1 MQIDMTPST
10 STTDRTMPTECSG
23 THICLC
29 FDGNINKQVLLTA
42 VSAATATQGALTVHF
57 VCPQKAE
64 QNFRSDLNALTARL
78 HTQSP
83 NLFTP
88 EIHVIADETFDALP
102 GICWLPK
109 ASCLRLIISSIL
121 PRYIQRVIYLDSDI
135 MATADLSE
143 LYRVDMRGCPI
154 AAVQDDGMRQYYCAP
169 IGLDA
174 RHYFNAGVLLID
186 LTQWQEPAQRALD
199 LFTENGAIYPTLD
212 QDVLNIVFKNKWR
225 ELDARWNTTS
235 QRQPFASRWFELIWP
250 DGWKNERLPPAVY
263 HMTPFKPWT
272 VCNTSRY
279 RFAYRNLARTLF
291 DGGIKTIRG
300 EPLSLHIIAWLPLP
314 LYRLMRFLW
323 DSHLMLKHCIRR
335 IKRIRTAR

>member
-1 MQIDMTPST
+1 
-10 STTDRTMPTECSG
+10 MPTECSG

-78 HTQSP
+78 HAQSP
-83 NLFTP
+83 NLFTQK
-88 EIHVIADETFDALP
+88 IHVVADETFDALP
-102 GICWLPK
+102 SIGWLPK

-121 PRYIQRVIYLDSDI
+121 PRELQRIIYLDSDI
-135 MATADLSE
+135 MVTADLSE
-143 LYRVDMRGCPI
+143 LYRMNMRGYPI
-154 AAVQDDGMRQYYCAP
+154 AAVQDDGMRQYYCSP

-186 LTQWQEPAQRALD
+186 LAQWQDSAQHALS

-212 QDVLNIVFKNKWR
+212 QDVLNLVFKNKWL
-225 ELDARWNTTS
+225 ELGVKWNTTS

-250 DGWKNERLPPAVY
+250 NGWKNERLPPAVY

-272 VCNTSRY
+272 TINTSRY
-279 RFAYRNLARTLF
+279 RFAYRELAGMLF
-291 DGGIKTIRG
+291 DGGIEITKDV
-300 EPLSLHIIAWLPLP
+300 PLLLKIISWLPLP
-314 LYRLMRFLW
+314 LYRFMRLLW
-323 DSHLMLKHCIRR
+323 DTSLMIKHHIRR
-335 IKRIRTAR
+335 MKA